1 MSNFHHACSGSWQR
15 AAPYPVPIHRQKA
28 RLEKWKRIQTYD
40 LRSEACFP
48 GLLAAQT
55 RCGSAKLI
63 VWISGNK
70 DCGSWKF
77 KSSVIPE
84 FTCWVHFRDWR
95 LTWSDL
101 FQQREILHEIQR
113 RKEEIKEEKK
123 RKEMAK
129 QVLSVLCPFCKMSVF
144 PVKTLFPLMLKFKT
158 QRLSF
163 IMFLVI
169 CFVFLFVIEGLEAA
183 SYYVS

>member
-1 MSNFHHACSGSWQR
+1 MAESS
-15 AAPYPVPIHRQKA
+15 PVPGPYTQAEGKA
-28 RLEKWKRIQTYD
+28 REVEKNTD
-40 LRSEACFP
+40 LKPPQRSLLP

-84 FTCWVHFRDWR
+84 FTCWVHFRDWC
-95 LTWSDL
+95 LTLSDL

-123 RKEMAK
+123 RKELAK
-129 QVLSVLCPFCKMSVF
+129 QVLSVLCPSCKMSEF
-144 PVKTLFPLMLKFKT
+144 PMKTLFPLVLKLKM
-158 QRLSF
+158 QRLSL
-163 IMFLVI
+163 IMFLVV